1 MSVKAEERVMVSER
15 IAPGMPIYAISEVA
29 HRTGPAAA
37 EETLPDQIHL
47 A

>member
-1 MSVKAEERVMVSER
+1 VS
-15 IAPGMPIYAISEVA
+15 AAAAVVIYVISEIA
-29 HRTGPAAA
+29 HRTGPAEA